1 MGLSPSGSPKTFG
14 ATTGRGFLEKDI
26 PMRIGVFCSG
36 GDAPGMNAC
45 TRAVVRSAISRGHEV
60 VGVCRGYQ
68 GLIEEDFF
76 RPSEAEPLMR
86 LRSVSNIV
94 KLGGTI
100 LGTSRSAEFRTEA
113 GLKKA
118 AAVLEKHRIDTL
130 VPIGGD
136 GTFHGAVALSKH
148 WNGQIVG
155 CPGTID
161 NDLLGTDYTIGFA
174 TAVHTAV
181 EALDKLRDTAESH
194 ERMFLVEVM
203 GRHSGYIAL
212 YTALAGGAE
221 VVAIPETPS
230 DVAAIVRHL
239 KTLKARGKR
248 SIMVVVAEGDESG
261 GAVKLDAGLKE
272 AGCPFDTRVVLLG
285 HLQRGGSPTPADR
298 ILAARLGDFAVEALD
313 RDASGVMA
321 GDIRGE
327 LVLTPFEETYAQHK
341 AVPESLLK
349 VLQTMAS

>member
-1 MGLSPSGSPKTFG
+1 
-14 ATTGRGFLEKDI
+14 
-26 PMRIGVFCSG
+26 MRIGVFCSG

-45 TRAVVRSAISRGHEV
+45 TRAVVRSAISKGHEV

-68 GLIEEDFF
+68 GLLEEDFY
-76 RPSEAEPLMR
+76 RPPVGEPLMR

-94 KLGGTI
+94 DRGGTV
-100 LGTSRSAEFRTEA
+100 LGTSRCPEFQTEP

-118 AAVLEKHRIDTL
+118 AGILQRHRIDAL
-130 VPIGGD
+130 IPIGGD
-136 GTFHGAVALSKH
+136 GTLHGAVALAKH
-148 WNGQIVG
+148 WPGQIVG

-174 TAVHTAV
+174 TAVQTAV
-181 EALDKLRDTAESH
+181 EAIDKLRDTAESH

-221 VVAIPETPS
+221 VVAIPESPT
-230 DVAAIVRHL
+230 DVPAIVEQL
-239 KTLKARGKR
+239 KTLKSRGKH
-248 SIMVVVAEGDESG
+248 SIMLVVAEGDESG
-261 GAVKLDAGLKE
+261 GAVKLDAGLKQ

-285 HLQRGGSPTPADR
+285 HIQRGGSPVPADR
-298 ILAARLGDFAVEALD
+298 ILATLLGDFAVEALD
-313 RDASGVMA
+313 GGANGVMA
-321 GDIRGE
+321 GEIQGR
-327 LVLTPFEETYAQHK
+327 LVLTPFLETYAHHK

-349 VLQTMAS
+349 LLQTMAS